1 MLTAFHWLYTCTLH
15 NDNKVESNLNLHVT
29 KYHQN
34 VFKDDKDEKWL
45 LLAPG
50 LGLDIRAL
58 GLNIRALGLGLA
70 LNPWLTLI

>member
-1 MLTAFHWLYTCTLH
+1 M
-15 NDNKVESNLNLHVT
+15 ESNLNLHMT

-45 LLAPG
+45 LLARG

-58 GLNIRALGLGLA
+58 GLDIGAQG
-70 LNPWLTLI
+70 